1 VVVTDSVGNRSISIE
16 MIMPAALKEI
26 GRLEGEAESLK
37 AGGTGKCSAM
47 IP

>member
-1 VVVTDSVGNRSISIE
+1 
-16 MIMPAALKEI
+16 MIMPATLKEI

-37 AGGTGKCSAM
+37 TGGTGKCSAI